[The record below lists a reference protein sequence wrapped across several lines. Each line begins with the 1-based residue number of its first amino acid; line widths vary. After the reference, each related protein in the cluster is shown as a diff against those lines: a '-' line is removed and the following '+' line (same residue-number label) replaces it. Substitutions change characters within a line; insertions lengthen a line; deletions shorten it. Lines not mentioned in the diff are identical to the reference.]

1 MLNSNTSN
9 ELVFTQIDAQK
20 VLKRWFEDL
29 QQRDHSKSFNGRLW
43 RAELRRTKGP
53 YEALTCEG
61 FRALCQRLEKTM
73 AFQPGDMLALALFA
87 SVAAHAHRANGQDS
101 FAAQLG
107 KELKSRPCLSRLRFE
122 RLQQARQPE
131 ELHSQLIKAVKLRGE
146 EGVNVVS
153 LADGIFLWMREWL
166 AREEY
171 RSVETNPFRR
181 NSVRWASEYL
191 MASGK

>member
-9 ELVFTQIDAQK
+9 ELVFMQIDAQT
-20 VLKRWFEDL
+20 VLKRWFDDL
-29 QQRDHSKSFNGRLW
+29 QQRDHNKPFNGRLW

-87 SVAAHAHRANGQDS
+87 SVAAHARRANGQDS

-107 KELKSRPCLSRLRFE
+107 KELKNRPCLSRLRFE
-122 RLQQARQPE
+122 RLQQVRQPE

-166 AREEY
+166 AREEH